1 MTIGRVTEAHQR
13 VGISFTILH
22 TGLKAIIKS
31 KECHEEIDHSLS
43 GIVFR
48 RFVVNI
54 KKVIEVQLPKSKRS
68 SFLN

>member
-1 MTIGRVTEAHQR
+1 MTMGGFIEVCQR
-13 VGISFTILH
+13 GGISFTILH

-31 KECHEEIDHSLS
+31 KECHEEIDHSVS

-54 KKVIEVQLPKSKRS
+54 KKVVEV
-68 SFLN
+68 

>member
-1 MTIGRVTEAHQR
+1 MGGFIEVCQR
-13 VGISFTILH
+13 GGISFTILH

-31 KECHEEIDHSLS
+31 KECHEEIDHSVS

-54 KKVIEVQLPKSKRS
+54 KKVIEV
-68 SFLN
+68 